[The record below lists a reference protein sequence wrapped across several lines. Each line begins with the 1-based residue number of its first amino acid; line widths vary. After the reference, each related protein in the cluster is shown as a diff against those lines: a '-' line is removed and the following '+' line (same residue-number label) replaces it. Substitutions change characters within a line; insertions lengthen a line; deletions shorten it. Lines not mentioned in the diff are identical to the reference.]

1 MTASIQVDRLTLEL
15 PVSLHRTREGDR
27 LSGMQG
33 LGRTEEP
40 ASVTVLRDVS
50 FAAREGDR
58 IGILGLNG
66 AGKTTLLRVL
76 SGAFPPTIGRVKLTG
91 QVQSLLNV
99 GLGFEQRA
107 SVVENVYL
115 RGTAMGLRLRQLRPR
130 LEDILEFAGLR
141 EKANHQLHTL
151 SAGQRMRLGFA
162 LSTAVQPDIL
172 LMDEWIATGDAAFVD
187 RAHDRLKER
196 LRDSGIVV
204 LASHST
210 PLIRQFCNR
219 AVVLSEGRMVF
230 FGPVEDGLR
239 AHKDQVERASEE
251 QRKQVYRD
259 DPLLFGD
266 QVGLVEQLVL
276 DGNDLVVEGWA
287 LADGRP
293 VSTVTVEVMG
303 RRVTPPRVEAV
314 QRPDVLA
321 HLGKRSG
328 DFGFRVRVPLS
339 AAQRA
344 ELSPHLVQV
353 RVGRQLDR
361 LGAPLT
367 LARSAVVQLHHAP
380 VPRTA

>member
-15 PVSLHRTREGDR
+15 PLSLHRTREGDR

-40 ASVTVLRDVS
+40 QSLTVLRDVS
-50 FAAREGDR
+50 FAAGEGDR
-58 IGILGLNG
+58 VGILGLNG

-76 SGAFPPTIGRVKLTG
+76 SGAFPPSVGRVKVTG
-91 QVQSLLNV
+91 DVQSLLNV

-162 LSTAVQPDIL
+162 LSTAIQPDVL
-172 LMDEWIATGDAAFVD
+172 LMDEWIATGDAAFVG
-187 RAHDRLKER
+187 RAQARLKER
-196 LRDSGIVV
+196 LQGSGIVV

-210 PLIRQFCNR
+210 PLIREFCNR
-219 AVVLSEGRMVF
+219 AIVLDEGRMAF
-230 FGPVEDGLR
+230 FGDVEDGLR
-239 AHKDQVERASEE
+239 VYKDRVERASEE

-266 QVGLVEQLVL
+266 DTGLVERLEL
-276 DGNDLVVEGWA
+276 DGADLVVEGWA
-287 LADGRP
+287 VADGRP
-293 VSTVTVEVMG
+293 VTAVNVDVMG
-303 RRVTPPRVEAV
+303 RRITPPKVEV
-314 QRPDVLA
+314 IERPDVLA
-321 HLGKRSG
+321 HLGKRAG
-328 DFGFRVRVPLS
+328 ELGFRVRVPLS
-339 AAQRA
+339 TAQRA
-344 ELSPHLVQV
+344 EIAPHLVQV
-353 RVGRQLDR
+353 RVGRSIDR
-361 LGAPLT
+361 LGSPLA
-367 LARSAVVQLHHAP
+367 LARAAVIRLTGAELPRSA
-380 VPRTA
+380 